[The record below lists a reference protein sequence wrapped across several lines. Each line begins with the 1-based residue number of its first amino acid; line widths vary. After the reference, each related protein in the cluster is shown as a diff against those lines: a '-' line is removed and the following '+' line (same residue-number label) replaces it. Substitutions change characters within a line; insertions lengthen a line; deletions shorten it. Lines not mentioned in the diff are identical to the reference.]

1 MKPLLEARQIR
12 KQFSG
17 VAVLKGIDFTLCAGQ
32 VHALMGGNGAGKSTL
47 MKIIAGVETPDSGEL
62 TIGDRAF
69 ARLSPALAHQ
79 LGIYLVPQEP
89 MLFPNL
95 SVRENILFRLPKRAD
110 TTARLQE
117 KLQQLNCQIN
127 LDASAS
133 TLEVADQ
140 QMVEIL
146 RGLMR
151 EARILILDE
160 PTASLT
166 PGETERLFSQIRA
179 LQALDVGIVFISH
192 KLPEIRQLASHI
204 SVMRDGAVVLSGETA
219 TYRDEQLIS
228 AMTPASRDHTLSD
241 TQKLWLALPG
251 NRRTQAQDFP
261 VLRVEDLTGEGF
273 IDLNLE
279 IRAGEIV
286 GLAGLVGSGRTEFAE
301 TLYGLRPPRAGRIWL
316 ENREIS
322 NDSTRARLASGLVYL
337 PEDRQV
343 SGLFLDAPV
352 RWNTVMFNQPSW
364 WQQGKREAAVVE
376 RYHRALGIKLADGD
390 QPVRTLSGGN
400 QQKVLL
406 ARCLE
411 ANPLLL
417 IVDEPTRGVDV
428 SARADIY
435 QLLKSVAAQ
444 NVAVLMIS
452 SDVDEF
458 IGLADRVLVMHQGR
472 YSGELAGAF
481 NGLLVV
487 GLRIPAIVATL
498 GTLGLYRGVM
508 LLWTGGKWI
517 EGLPDSL
524 KSLSEPAFIGVSPL
538 GWLVLALLLAGGW
551 LLSRTAFGRDF
562 YAVGDNLAAAR
573 QLGVAVNRTRMLA
586 FTLNGM
592 LAACAGIVFA
602 AQIGFVPNQTGSGL
616 EMKAIAACVLG
627 GISLLGGTGTL
638 LGAFLGAFFLTQIDT
653 VLVLF
658 RLPAWWNDFIAGLVL
673 LGVLVLDGRLR
684 QALARHQRA
693 LKYSRF
699 QPGNKGGK
707 QVARFPE
714 RKSKEVA

>member
-1 MKPLLEARQIR
+1 MKTLFKNRDLSAFFAIVALFAVLVALNPAYFSLQTLAMIFASSQILCLLALGATLVMLTRNIDV
-12 KQFSG
+12 SVGSTVGLSAIAVG
-17 VAVLKGIDFTLCAGQ
+17 VALN
-32 VHALMGGNGAGKSTL
+32 NGYGLATA
-47 MKIIAGVETPDSGEL
+47 I
-62 TIGDRAF
+62 AF
-69 ARLSPALAHQ
+69 ALA
-79 LGIYLVPQEP
+79 I
-89 MLFPNL
+89 
-95 SVRENILFRLPKRAD
+95 
-110 TTARLQE
+110 
-117 KLQQLNCQIN
+117 
-127 LDASAS
+127 
-133 TLEVADQ
+133 
-140 QMVEIL
+140 
-146 RGLMR
+146 
-151 EARILILDE
+151 
-160 PTASLT
+160 
-166 PGETERLFSQIRA
+166 
-179 LQALDVGIVFISH
+179 
-192 KLPEIRQLASHI
+192 
-204 SVMRDGAVVLSGETA
+204 GA
-219 TYRDEQLIS
+219 
-228 AMTPASRDHTLSD
+228 
-241 TQKLWLALPG
+241 
-251 NRRTQAQDFP
+251 
-261 VLRVEDLTGEGF
+261 
-273 IDLNLE
+273 
-279 IRAGEIV
+279 
-286 GLAGLVGSGRTEFAE
+286 
-301 TLYGLRPPRAGRIWL
+301 
-316 ENREIS
+316 
-322 NDSTRARLASGLVYL
+322 
-337 PEDRQV
+337 
-343 SGLFLDAPV
+343 
-352 RWNTVMFNQPSW
+352 
-364 WQQGKREAAVVE
+364 
-376 RYHRALGIKLADGD
+376 
-390 QPVRTLSGGN
+390 
-400 QQKVLL
+400 
-406 ARCLE
+406 
-411 ANPLLL
+411 
-417 IVDEPTRGVDV
+417 
-428 SARADIY
+428 
-435 QLLKSVAAQ
+435 
-444 NVAVLMIS
+444 
-452 SDVDEF
+452 
-458 IGLADRVLVMHQGR
+458 
-472 YSGELAGAF
+472 LAGAF

-693 LKYSRF
+693 LKYGRF

>member
-1 MKPLLEARQIR
+1 MKTLLKNRELSAFFAIVALFVVLVALNPAYFSLQTLAMIFASSQILCLLALGATLVMLTR
-12 KQFSG
+12 NIDVSVGSTVGLCAIAVG
-17 VAVLKGIDFTLCAGQ
+17 VALN
-32 VHALMGGNGAGKSTL
+32 NGYGLATA
-47 MKIIAGVETPDSGEL
+47 I
-62 TIGDRAF
+62 AF
-69 ARLSPALAHQ
+69 ALA
-79 LGIYLVPQEP
+79 I
-89 MLFPNL
+89 
-95 SVRENILFRLPKRAD
+95 
-110 TTARLQE
+110 
-117 KLQQLNCQIN
+117 
-127 LDASAS
+127 
-133 TLEVADQ
+133 
-140 QMVEIL
+140 
-146 RGLMR
+146 
-151 EARILILDE
+151 
-160 PTASLT
+160 
-166 PGETERLFSQIRA
+166 
-179 LQALDVGIVFISH
+179 
-192 KLPEIRQLASHI
+192 
-204 SVMRDGAVVLSGETA
+204 GA
-219 TYRDEQLIS
+219 
-228 AMTPASRDHTLSD
+228 
-241 TQKLWLALPG
+241 
-251 NRRTQAQDFP
+251 
-261 VLRVEDLTGEGF
+261 
-273 IDLNLE
+273 
-279 IRAGEIV
+279 
-286 GLAGLVGSGRTEFAE
+286 
-301 TLYGLRPPRAGRIWL
+301 
-316 ENREIS
+316 
-322 NDSTRARLASGLVYL
+322 
-337 PEDRQV
+337 
-343 SGLFLDAPV
+343 
-352 RWNTVMFNQPSW
+352 
-364 WQQGKREAAVVE
+364 
-376 RYHRALGIKLADGD
+376 
-390 QPVRTLSGGN
+390 
-400 QQKVLL
+400 
-406 ARCLE
+406 
-411 ANPLLL
+411 
-417 IVDEPTRGVDV
+417 
-428 SARADIY
+428 
-435 QLLKSVAAQ
+435 
-444 NVAVLMIS
+444 
-452 SDVDEF
+452 
-458 IGLADRVLVMHQGR
+458 
-472 YSGELAGAF
+472 LAGAF

-673 LGVLVLDGRLR
+673 LGVLVLDGRLH

>member
-1 MKPLLEARQIR
+1 MKTLFKNRELSAFFAIVALFAVLVALNPAYFSLQTLAMIFASSQILCLLALGATLVMLTRNIDV
-12 KQFSG
+12 SVGSTVGLSAIAVG
-17 VAVLKGIDFTLCAGQ
+17 VALN
-32 VHALMGGNGAGKSTL
+32 NGYGLATA
-47 MKIIAGVETPDSGEL
+47 I
-62 TIGDRAF
+62 AF
-69 ARLSPALAHQ
+69 ALA
-79 LGIYLVPQEP
+79 I
-89 MLFPNL
+89 
-95 SVRENILFRLPKRAD
+95 
-110 TTARLQE
+110 
-117 KLQQLNCQIN
+117 
-127 LDASAS
+127 
-133 TLEVADQ
+133 
-140 QMVEIL
+140 
-146 RGLMR
+146 
-151 EARILILDE
+151 
-160 PTASLT
+160 
-166 PGETERLFSQIRA
+166 
-179 LQALDVGIVFISH
+179 
-192 KLPEIRQLASHI
+192 
-204 SVMRDGAVVLSGETA
+204 GA
-219 TYRDEQLIS
+219 
-228 AMTPASRDHTLSD
+228 
-241 TQKLWLALPG
+241 
-251 NRRTQAQDFP
+251 
-261 VLRVEDLTGEGF
+261 
-273 IDLNLE
+273 
-279 IRAGEIV
+279 
-286 GLAGLVGSGRTEFAE
+286 
-301 TLYGLRPPRAGRIWL
+301 
-316 ENREIS
+316 
-322 NDSTRARLASGLVYL
+322 
-337 PEDRQV
+337 
-343 SGLFLDAPV
+343 
-352 RWNTVMFNQPSW
+352 
-364 WQQGKREAAVVE
+364 
-376 RYHRALGIKLADGD
+376 
-390 QPVRTLSGGN
+390 
-400 QQKVLL
+400 
-406 ARCLE
+406 
-411 ANPLLL
+411 
-417 IVDEPTRGVDV
+417 
-428 SARADIY
+428 
-435 QLLKSVAAQ
+435 
-444 NVAVLMIS
+444 
-452 SDVDEF
+452 
-458 IGLADRVLVMHQGR
+458 
-472 YSGELAGAF
+472 LAGAF

-498 GTLGLYRGVM
+498 GTQGLYRGVM

-551 LLSRTAFGRDF
+551 LLSRTASGRDF

>member
-1 MKPLLEARQIR
+1 MKTLLKNRELSAFFAIVALFVVLVALNPAYFSLQTLAMIFSSSQILCLLALGATLVMLTR
-12 KQFSG
+12 NIDVSVGSTVGLCAIAVG
-17 VAVLKGIDFTLCAGQ
+17 VALN
-32 VHALMGGNGAGKSTL
+32 NGYGLATA
-47 MKIIAGVETPDSGEL
+47 I
-62 TIGDRAF
+62 AF
-69 ARLSPALAHQ
+69 ALA
-79 LGIYLVPQEP
+79 I
-89 MLFPNL
+89 
-95 SVRENILFRLPKRAD
+95 
-110 TTARLQE
+110 
-117 KLQQLNCQIN
+117 
-127 LDASAS
+127 
-133 TLEVADQ
+133 
-140 QMVEIL
+140 
-146 RGLMR
+146 
-151 EARILILDE
+151 
-160 PTASLT
+160 
-166 PGETERLFSQIRA
+166 
-179 LQALDVGIVFISH
+179 
-192 KLPEIRQLASHI
+192 
-204 SVMRDGAVVLSGETA
+204 GA
-219 TYRDEQLIS
+219 
-228 AMTPASRDHTLSD
+228 
-241 TQKLWLALPG
+241 
-251 NRRTQAQDFP
+251 
-261 VLRVEDLTGEGF
+261 
-273 IDLNLE
+273 
-279 IRAGEIV
+279 
-286 GLAGLVGSGRTEFAE
+286 
-301 TLYGLRPPRAGRIWL
+301 
-316 ENREIS
+316 
-322 NDSTRARLASGLVYL
+322 
-337 PEDRQV
+337 
-343 SGLFLDAPV
+343 
-352 RWNTVMFNQPSW
+352 
-364 WQQGKREAAVVE
+364 
-376 RYHRALGIKLADGD
+376 
-390 QPVRTLSGGN
+390 
-400 QQKVLL
+400 
-406 ARCLE
+406 
-411 ANPLLL
+411 
-417 IVDEPTRGVDV
+417 
-428 SARADIY
+428 
-435 QLLKSVAAQ
+435 
-444 NVAVLMIS
+444 
-452 SDVDEF
+452 
-458 IGLADRVLVMHQGR
+458 
-472 YSGELAGAF
+472 LAGAF

-508 LLWTGGKWI
+508 LLWTGGKWS

-562 YAVGDNLAAAR
+562 YAAGDNLAAAR

>member
-1 MKPLLEARQIR
+1 VALFAVLVALNPAYFSLQTLAMIFASSQILCLLALGATLVMLTRNIDV
-12 KQFSG
+12 SVGSTVGLCAIAVG
-17 VAVLKGIDFTLCAGQ
+17 VAL
-32 VHALMGGNGAGKSTL
+32 N
-47 MKIIAGVETPDSGEL
+47 SGYGL
-62 TIGDRAF
+62 ATAIAF
-69 ARLSPALAHQ
+69 ALA
-79 LGIYLVPQEP
+79 I
-89 MLFPNL
+89 
-95 SVRENILFRLPKRAD
+95 
-110 TTARLQE
+110 
-117 KLQQLNCQIN
+117 
-127 LDASAS
+127 
-133 TLEVADQ
+133 
-140 QMVEIL
+140 
-146 RGLMR
+146 
-151 EARILILDE
+151 
-160 PTASLT
+160 
-166 PGETERLFSQIRA
+166 
-179 LQALDVGIVFISH
+179 
-192 KLPEIRQLASHI
+192 
-204 SVMRDGAVVLSGETA
+204 GA
-219 TYRDEQLIS
+219 
-228 AMTPASRDHTLSD
+228 
-241 TQKLWLALPG
+241 
-251 NRRTQAQDFP
+251 
-261 VLRVEDLTGEGF
+261 
-273 IDLNLE
+273 
-279 IRAGEIV
+279 
-286 GLAGLVGSGRTEFAE
+286 
-301 TLYGLRPPRAGRIWL
+301 
-316 ENREIS
+316 
-322 NDSTRARLASGLVYL
+322 
-337 PEDRQV
+337 
-343 SGLFLDAPV
+343 
-352 RWNTVMFNQPSW
+352 
-364 WQQGKREAAVVE
+364 
-376 RYHRALGIKLADGD
+376 
-390 QPVRTLSGGN
+390 
-400 QQKVLL
+400 
-406 ARCLE
+406 
-411 ANPLLL
+411 
-417 IVDEPTRGVDV
+417 
-428 SARADIY
+428 
-435 QLLKSVAAQ
+435 
-444 NVAVLMIS
+444 
-452 SDVDEF
+452 
-458 IGLADRVLVMHQGR
+458 
-472 YSGELAGAF
+472 LAGAF

-699 QPGNKGGK
+699 SPVTKGET
-707 QVARFPE
+707 RHPFPE

>member
-1 MKPLLEARQIR
+1 MKTLLKNRELSAFFAIVALFVVLVALNPAYFSLQTLAMIFASSQILCLLALGATLVMLTR
-12 KQFSG
+12 NIDVSVGSTVGLCAIAVG
-17 VAVLKGIDFTLCAGQ
+17 VALN
-32 VHALMGGNGAGKSTL
+32 NGYGLAT
-47 MKIIAGVETPDSGEL
+47 AN
-62 TIGDRAF
+62 AF
-69 ARLSPALAHQ
+69 ALA
-79 LGIYLVPQEP
+79 I
-89 MLFPNL
+89 
-95 SVRENILFRLPKRAD
+95 
-110 TTARLQE
+110 
-117 KLQQLNCQIN
+117 
-127 LDASAS
+127 
-133 TLEVADQ
+133 
-140 QMVEIL
+140 
-146 RGLMR
+146 
-151 EARILILDE
+151 
-160 PTASLT
+160 
-166 PGETERLFSQIRA
+166 
-179 LQALDVGIVFISH
+179 
-192 KLPEIRQLASHI
+192 
-204 SVMRDGAVVLSGETA
+204 GA
-219 TYRDEQLIS
+219 
-228 AMTPASRDHTLSD
+228 
-241 TQKLWLALPG
+241 
-251 NRRTQAQDFP
+251 
-261 VLRVEDLTGEGF
+261 
-273 IDLNLE
+273 
-279 IRAGEIV
+279 
-286 GLAGLVGSGRTEFAE
+286 
-301 TLYGLRPPRAGRIWL
+301 
-316 ENREIS
+316 
-322 NDSTRARLASGLVYL
+322 
-337 PEDRQV
+337 
-343 SGLFLDAPV
+343 
-352 RWNTVMFNQPSW
+352 
-364 WQQGKREAAVVE
+364 
-376 RYHRALGIKLADGD
+376 
-390 QPVRTLSGGN
+390 
-400 QQKVLL
+400 
-406 ARCLE
+406 
-411 ANPLLL
+411 
-417 IVDEPTRGVDV
+417 
-428 SARADIY
+428 
-435 QLLKSVAAQ
+435 
-444 NVAVLMIS
+444 
-452 SDVDEF
+452 
-458 IGLADRVLVMHQGR
+458 
-472 YSGELAGAF
+472 LAGAF

-538 GWLVLALLLAGGW
+538 GWLVLVLLLAGGW

>member
-1 MKPLLEARQIR
+1 MKTLLKNRELSAFFAIVALFVVLVALNPAYFSLQTLAMIFASSQILCLLALGATLVMLTR
-12 KQFSG
+12 NIDVSVGSTVGLCAIAVG
-17 VAVLKGIDFTLCAGQ
+17 VALN
-32 VHALMGGNGAGKSTL
+32 NGYGLATA
-47 MKIIAGVETPDSGEL
+47 IAFAL
-62 TIGDRAF
+62 TIGA
-69 ARLSPALAHQ
+69 
-79 LGIYLVPQEP
+79 
-89 MLFPNL
+89 
-95 SVRENILFRLPKRAD
+95 
-110 TTARLQE
+110 
-117 KLQQLNCQIN
+117 
-127 LDASAS
+127 
-133 TLEVADQ
+133 
-140 QMVEIL
+140 
-146 RGLMR
+146 
-151 EARILILDE
+151 
-160 PTASLT
+160 
-166 PGETERLFSQIRA
+166 
-179 LQALDVGIVFISH
+179 
-192 KLPEIRQLASHI
+192 
-204 SVMRDGAVVLSGETA
+204 
-219 TYRDEQLIS
+219 
-228 AMTPASRDHTLSD
+228 
-241 TQKLWLALPG
+241 
-251 NRRTQAQDFP
+251 
-261 VLRVEDLTGEGF
+261 
-273 IDLNLE
+273 
-279 IRAGEIV
+279 
-286 GLAGLVGSGRTEFAE
+286 
-301 TLYGLRPPRAGRIWL
+301 
-316 ENREIS
+316 
-322 NDSTRARLASGLVYL
+322 
-337 PEDRQV
+337 
-343 SGLFLDAPV
+343 
-352 RWNTVMFNQPSW
+352 
-364 WQQGKREAAVVE
+364 
-376 RYHRALGIKLADGD
+376 
-390 QPVRTLSGGN
+390 
-400 QQKVLL
+400 
-406 ARCLE
+406 
-411 ANPLLL
+411 
-417 IVDEPTRGVDV
+417 
-428 SARADIY
+428 
-435 QLLKSVAAQ
+435 
-444 NVAVLMIS
+444 
-452 SDVDEF
+452 
-458 IGLADRVLVMHQGR
+458 
-472 YSGELAGAF
+472 LAGAF

-714 RKSKEVA
+714 RKNKEVA

>member
-1 MKPLLEARQIR
+1 MKTLLKNRELSAFFAIVALFVVLVALNPAYFSLQTLAMIFASSQILCLLALGATLVMLTR
-12 KQFSG
+12 NIDVSVGSTVGLCAIAVG
-17 VAVLKGIDFTLCAGQ
+17 VALN
-32 VHALMGGNGAGKSTL
+32 NGYGLATA
-47 MKIIAGVETPDSGEL
+47 I
-62 TIGDRAF
+62 AF
-69 ARLSPALAHQ
+69 ALA
-79 LGIYLVPQEP
+79 I
-89 MLFPNL
+89 
-95 SVRENILFRLPKRAD
+95 
-110 TTARLQE
+110 
-117 KLQQLNCQIN
+117 
-127 LDASAS
+127 
-133 TLEVADQ
+133 
-140 QMVEIL
+140 
-146 RGLMR
+146 
-151 EARILILDE
+151 
-160 PTASLT
+160 
-166 PGETERLFSQIRA
+166 
-179 LQALDVGIVFISH
+179 
-192 KLPEIRQLASHI
+192 
-204 SVMRDGAVVLSGETA
+204 GA
-219 TYRDEQLIS
+219 
-228 AMTPASRDHTLSD
+228 
-241 TQKLWLALPG
+241 
-251 NRRTQAQDFP
+251 
-261 VLRVEDLTGEGF
+261 
-273 IDLNLE
+273 
-279 IRAGEIV
+279 
-286 GLAGLVGSGRTEFAE
+286 
-301 TLYGLRPPRAGRIWL
+301 
-316 ENREIS
+316 
-322 NDSTRARLASGLVYL
+322 
-337 PEDRQV
+337 
-343 SGLFLDAPV
+343 
-352 RWNTVMFNQPSW
+352 
-364 WQQGKREAAVVE
+364 
-376 RYHRALGIKLADGD
+376 
-390 QPVRTLSGGN
+390 
-400 QQKVLL
+400 
-406 ARCLE
+406 
-411 ANPLLL
+411 
-417 IVDEPTRGVDV
+417 
-428 SARADIY
+428 
-435 QLLKSVAAQ
+435 
-444 NVAVLMIS
+444 
-452 SDVDEF
+452 
-458 IGLADRVLVMHQGR
+458 
-472 YSGELAGAF
+472 LAGAF

-487 GLRIPAIVATL
+487 GLRIPATVATL

>member
-1 MKPLLEARQIR
+1 MKTLLKNRELSAFFAIVALFVVLVALNPAY
-12 KQFSG
+12 FSLQTLAMIFSSSLILCLLALGATLVMLTRNIDVSVGSTVGLCAIAVG
-17 VAVLKGIDFTLCAGQ
+17 VALN
-32 VHALMGGNGAGKSTL
+32 NGYGLATA
-47 MKIIAGVETPDSGEL
+47 I
-62 TIGDRAF
+62 AF
-69 ARLSPALAHQ
+69 ALA
-79 LGIYLVPQEP
+79 I
-89 MLFPNL
+89 
-95 SVRENILFRLPKRAD
+95 
-110 TTARLQE
+110 
-117 KLQQLNCQIN
+117 
-127 LDASAS
+127 
-133 TLEVADQ
+133 
-140 QMVEIL
+140 
-146 RGLMR
+146 
-151 EARILILDE
+151 
-160 PTASLT
+160 
-166 PGETERLFSQIRA
+166 
-179 LQALDVGIVFISH
+179 
-192 KLPEIRQLASHI
+192 
-204 SVMRDGAVVLSGETA
+204 GA
-219 TYRDEQLIS
+219 
-228 AMTPASRDHTLSD
+228 
-241 TQKLWLALPG
+241 
-251 NRRTQAQDFP
+251 
-261 VLRVEDLTGEGF
+261 
-273 IDLNLE
+273 
-279 IRAGEIV
+279 
-286 GLAGLVGSGRTEFAE
+286 
-301 TLYGLRPPRAGRIWL
+301 
-316 ENREIS
+316 
-322 NDSTRARLASGLVYL
+322 
-337 PEDRQV
+337 
-343 SGLFLDAPV
+343 
-352 RWNTVMFNQPSW
+352 
-364 WQQGKREAAVVE
+364 
-376 RYHRALGIKLADGD
+376 
-390 QPVRTLSGGN
+390 
-400 QQKVLL
+400 
-406 ARCLE
+406 
-411 ANPLLL
+411 
-417 IVDEPTRGVDV
+417 
-428 SARADIY
+428 
-435 QLLKSVAAQ
+435 
-444 NVAVLMIS
+444 
-452 SDVDEF
+452 
-458 IGLADRVLVMHQGR
+458 
-472 YSGELAGAF
+472 LAGAF

>member
-1 MKPLLEARQIR
+1 MKTLLKNRELSAFFAIVALFVVLVALNPAYFSLQTLAMIFASSQILCLLALGATLVMLTR
-12 KQFSG
+12 NIDVSVGSTVGLCAIAVG
-17 VAVLKGIDFTLCAGQ
+17 VALN
-32 VHALMGGNGAGKSTL
+32 NGYGLATA
-47 MKIIAGVETPDSGEL
+47 I
-62 TIGDRAF
+62 AF
-69 ARLSPALAHQ
+69 ALA
-79 LGIYLVPQEP
+79 I
-89 MLFPNL
+89 
-95 SVRENILFRLPKRAD
+95 
-110 TTARLQE
+110 
-117 KLQQLNCQIN
+117 
-127 LDASAS
+127 
-133 TLEVADQ
+133 
-140 QMVEIL
+140 
-146 RGLMR
+146 
-151 EARILILDE
+151 
-160 PTASLT
+160 
-166 PGETERLFSQIRA
+166 
-179 LQALDVGIVFISH
+179 
-192 KLPEIRQLASHI
+192 
-204 SVMRDGAVVLSGETA
+204 GA
-219 TYRDEQLIS
+219 
-228 AMTPASRDHTLSD
+228 
-241 TQKLWLALPG
+241 
-251 NRRTQAQDFP
+251 
-261 VLRVEDLTGEGF
+261 
-273 IDLNLE
+273 
-279 IRAGEIV
+279 
-286 GLAGLVGSGRTEFAE
+286 
-301 TLYGLRPPRAGRIWL
+301 
-316 ENREIS
+316 
-322 NDSTRARLASGLVYL
+322 
-337 PEDRQV
+337 
-343 SGLFLDAPV
+343 
-352 RWNTVMFNQPSW
+352 
-364 WQQGKREAAVVE
+364 
-376 RYHRALGIKLADGD
+376 
-390 QPVRTLSGGN
+390 
-400 QQKVLL
+400 
-406 ARCLE
+406 
-411 ANPLLL
+411 
-417 IVDEPTRGVDV
+417 
-428 SARADIY
+428 
-435 QLLKSVAAQ
+435 
-444 NVAVLMIS
+444 
-452 SDVDEF
+452 
-458 IGLADRVLVMHQGR
+458 
-472 YSGELAGAF
+472 LAGAF

-487 GLRIPAIVATL
+487 GLRIPAIVATF

>member
-1 MKPLLEARQIR
+1 MKTLLKNRELSAFFAIVALFVVLVALNPAYFSLQTLAMIFASSQILCLLALGATLVMLTR
-12 KQFSG
+12 NIDVSVGSTVGLCAIAVG
-17 VAVLKGIDFTLCAGQ
+17 VALN
-32 VHALMGGNGAGKSTL
+32 NGYGLATA
-47 MKIIAGVETPDSGEL
+47 I
-62 TIGDRAF
+62 AF
-69 ARLSPALAHQ
+69 ALA
-79 LGIYLVPQEP
+79 I
-89 MLFPNL
+89 
-95 SVRENILFRLPKRAD
+95 
-110 TTARLQE
+110 
-117 KLQQLNCQIN
+117 
-127 LDASAS
+127 
-133 TLEVADQ
+133 
-140 QMVEIL
+140 
-146 RGLMR
+146 
-151 EARILILDE
+151 
-160 PTASLT
+160 
-166 PGETERLFSQIRA
+166 
-179 LQALDVGIVFISH
+179 
-192 KLPEIRQLASHI
+192 
-204 SVMRDGAVVLSGETA
+204 GA
-219 TYRDEQLIS
+219 
-228 AMTPASRDHTLSD
+228 
-241 TQKLWLALPG
+241 
-251 NRRTQAQDFP
+251 
-261 VLRVEDLTGEGF
+261 
-273 IDLNLE
+273 
-279 IRAGEIV
+279 
-286 GLAGLVGSGRTEFAE
+286 
-301 TLYGLRPPRAGRIWL
+301 
-316 ENREIS
+316 
-322 NDSTRARLASGLVYL
+322 
-337 PEDRQV
+337 
-343 SGLFLDAPV
+343 
-352 RWNTVMFNQPSW
+352 
-364 WQQGKREAAVVE
+364 
-376 RYHRALGIKLADGD
+376 
-390 QPVRTLSGGN
+390 
-400 QQKVLL
+400 
-406 ARCLE
+406 
-411 ANPLLL
+411 
-417 IVDEPTRGVDV
+417 
-428 SARADIY
+428 
-435 QLLKSVAAQ
+435 
-444 NVAVLMIS
+444 
-452 SDVDEF
+452 
-458 IGLADRVLVMHQGR
+458 
-472 YSGELAGAF
+472 LAGAF

-699 QPGNKGGK
+699 QPGNKGK

>member
-1 MKPLLEARQIR
+1 MKTLLKNRELSAFFAIVALFAVLVALNPAYFSLQTLAMIFASSQILCLLALGATLVMLTR
-12 KQFSG
+12 NIDVSVGSTVGLCAIAVG
-17 VAVLKGIDFTLCAGQ
+17 VALNYGYGLATAI
-32 VHALMGGNGAGKSTL
+32 
-47 MKIIAGVETPDSGEL
+47 
-62 TIGDRAF
+62 AF
-69 ARLSPALAHQ
+69 ALA
-79 LGIYLVPQEP
+79 I
-89 MLFPNL
+89 
-95 SVRENILFRLPKRAD
+95 
-110 TTARLQE
+110 
-117 KLQQLNCQIN
+117 
-127 LDASAS
+127 
-133 TLEVADQ
+133 
-140 QMVEIL
+140 
-146 RGLMR
+146 
-151 EARILILDE
+151 
-160 PTASLT
+160 
-166 PGETERLFSQIRA
+166 
-179 LQALDVGIVFISH
+179 
-192 KLPEIRQLASHI
+192 
-204 SVMRDGAVVLSGETA
+204 GA
-219 TYRDEQLIS
+219 
-228 AMTPASRDHTLSD
+228 
-241 TQKLWLALPG
+241 
-251 NRRTQAQDFP
+251 
-261 VLRVEDLTGEGF
+261 
-273 IDLNLE
+273 
-279 IRAGEIV
+279 
-286 GLAGLVGSGRTEFAE
+286 
-301 TLYGLRPPRAGRIWL
+301 
-316 ENREIS
+316 
-322 NDSTRARLASGLVYL
+322 
-337 PEDRQV
+337 
-343 SGLFLDAPV
+343 
-352 RWNTVMFNQPSW
+352 
-364 WQQGKREAAVVE
+364 
-376 RYHRALGIKLADGD
+376 
-390 QPVRTLSGGN
+390 
-400 QQKVLL
+400 
-406 ARCLE
+406 
-411 ANPLLL
+411 
-417 IVDEPTRGVDV
+417 
-428 SARADIY
+428 
-435 QLLKSVAAQ
+435 
-444 NVAVLMIS
+444 
-452 SDVDEF
+452 
-458 IGLADRVLVMHQGR
+458 
-472 YSGELAGAF
+472 LAGAF

-707 QVARFPE
+707 QIARFPE

>member
-1 MKPLLEARQIR
+1 MKTLLKNRELSAFFAIVALFVVLVALNPAYFSLQTLAMIFSSSQILCLLALGATLVMLTR
-12 KQFSG
+12 NIDVSVGSTVGLCAIAVG
-17 VAVLKGIDFTLCAGQ
+17 VALN
-32 VHALMGGNGAGKSTL
+32 NGYGLATA
-47 MKIIAGVETPDSGEL
+47 I
-62 TIGDRAF
+62 AF
-69 ARLSPALAHQ
+69 ALA
-79 LGIYLVPQEP
+79 I
-89 MLFPNL
+89 
-95 SVRENILFRLPKRAD
+95 
-110 TTARLQE
+110 
-117 KLQQLNCQIN
+117 
-127 LDASAS
+127 
-133 TLEVADQ
+133 
-140 QMVEIL
+140 
-146 RGLMR
+146 
-151 EARILILDE
+151 
-160 PTASLT
+160 
-166 PGETERLFSQIRA
+166 
-179 LQALDVGIVFISH
+179 
-192 KLPEIRQLASHI
+192 
-204 SVMRDGAVVLSGETA
+204 GA
-219 TYRDEQLIS
+219 
-228 AMTPASRDHTLSD
+228 
-241 TQKLWLALPG
+241 
-251 NRRTQAQDFP
+251 
-261 VLRVEDLTGEGF
+261 
-273 IDLNLE
+273 
-279 IRAGEIV
+279 
-286 GLAGLVGSGRTEFAE
+286 
-301 TLYGLRPPRAGRIWL
+301 
-316 ENREIS
+316 
-322 NDSTRARLASGLVYL
+322 
-337 PEDRQV
+337 
-343 SGLFLDAPV
+343 
-352 RWNTVMFNQPSW
+352 
-364 WQQGKREAAVVE
+364 
-376 RYHRALGIKLADGD
+376 
-390 QPVRTLSGGN
+390 
-400 QQKVLL
+400 
-406 ARCLE
+406 
-411 ANPLLL
+411 
-417 IVDEPTRGVDV
+417 
-428 SARADIY
+428 
-435 QLLKSVAAQ
+435 
-444 NVAVLMIS
+444 
-452 SDVDEF
+452 
-458 IGLADRVLVMHQGR
+458 
-472 YSGELAGAF
+472 LAGAF

-498 GTLGLYRGVM
+498 GTLGVYRGVM

>member
-1 MKPLLEARQIR
+1 MKTLLKNRELSAFFAIVALFVVLVALNPAYFSLQTLAMIFASSQILCLLALGATLVMLTR
-12 KQFSG
+12 NIDVSVGSTVGLCAIAVG
-17 VAVLKGIDFTLCAGQ
+17 VALN
-32 VHALMGGNGAGKSTL
+32 NGYGLATA
-47 MKIIAGVETPDSGEL
+47 I
-62 TIGDRAF
+62 AF
-69 ARLSPALAHQ
+69 ALA
-79 LGIYLVPQEP
+79 I
-89 MLFPNL
+89 
-95 SVRENILFRLPKRAD
+95 
-110 TTARLQE
+110 
-117 KLQQLNCQIN
+117 
-127 LDASAS
+127 
-133 TLEVADQ
+133 
-140 QMVEIL
+140 
-146 RGLMR
+146 
-151 EARILILDE
+151 
-160 PTASLT
+160 
-166 PGETERLFSQIRA
+166 
-179 LQALDVGIVFISH
+179 
-192 KLPEIRQLASHI
+192 
-204 SVMRDGAVVLSGETA
+204 GA
-219 TYRDEQLIS
+219 
-228 AMTPASRDHTLSD
+228 
-241 TQKLWLALPG
+241 
-251 NRRTQAQDFP
+251 
-261 VLRVEDLTGEGF
+261 
-273 IDLNLE
+273 
-279 IRAGEIV
+279 
-286 GLAGLVGSGRTEFAE
+286 
-301 TLYGLRPPRAGRIWL
+301 
-316 ENREIS
+316 
-322 NDSTRARLASGLVYL
+322 
-337 PEDRQV
+337 
-343 SGLFLDAPV
+343 
-352 RWNTVMFNQPSW
+352 
-364 WQQGKREAAVVE
+364 
-376 RYHRALGIKLADGD
+376 
-390 QPVRTLSGGN
+390 
-400 QQKVLL
+400 
-406 ARCLE
+406 
-411 ANPLLL
+411 
-417 IVDEPTRGVDV
+417 
-428 SARADIY
+428 
-435 QLLKSVAAQ
+435 
-444 NVAVLMIS
+444 
-452 SDVDEF
+452 
-458 IGLADRVLVMHQGR
+458 
-472 YSGELAGAF
+472 LAGAF

-524 KSLSEPAFIGVSPL
+524 KSLAEPAFIGVSPL

>member
-1 MKPLLEARQIR
+1 MKTLLKNRELSAFFAIVALFVVLVALNPAYFSLQTLAMIFASSQILCLLALGATLVMLTR
-12 KQFSG
+12 NIDVSVGSTVGLCAIAVG
-17 VAVLKGIDFTLCAGQ
+17 VALN
-32 VHALMGGNGAGKSTL
+32 NGYG
-47 MKIIAGVETPDSGEL
+47 
-62 TIGDRAF
+62 
-69 ARLSPALAHQ
+69 LA
-79 LGIYLVPQEP
+79 
-89 MLFPNL
+89 
-95 SVRENILFRLPKRAD
+95 
-110 TTARLQE
+110 TA
-117 KLQQLNCQIN
+117 
-127 LDASAS
+127 
-133 TLEVADQ
+133 
-140 QMVEIL
+140 
-146 RGLMR
+146 
-151 EARILILDE
+151 
-160 PTASLT
+160 
-166 PGETERLFSQIRA
+166 
-179 LQALDVGIVFISH
+179 IVFALVI
-192 KLPEIRQLASHI
+192 
-204 SVMRDGAVVLSGETA
+204 GA
-219 TYRDEQLIS
+219 
-228 AMTPASRDHTLSD
+228 
-241 TQKLWLALPG
+241 
-251 NRRTQAQDFP
+251 
-261 VLRVEDLTGEGF
+261 
-273 IDLNLE
+273 
-279 IRAGEIV
+279 
-286 GLAGLVGSGRTEFAE
+286 
-301 TLYGLRPPRAGRIWL
+301 
-316 ENREIS
+316 
-322 NDSTRARLASGLVYL
+322 
-337 PEDRQV
+337 
-343 SGLFLDAPV
+343 
-352 RWNTVMFNQPSW
+352 
-364 WQQGKREAAVVE
+364 
-376 RYHRALGIKLADGD
+376 
-390 QPVRTLSGGN
+390 
-400 QQKVLL
+400 
-406 ARCLE
+406 
-411 ANPLLL
+411 
-417 IVDEPTRGVDV
+417 
-428 SARADIY
+428 
-435 QLLKSVAAQ
+435 
-444 NVAVLMIS
+444 
-452 SDVDEF
+452 
-458 IGLADRVLVMHQGR
+458 
-472 YSGELAGAF
+472 LAGAF

-524 KSLSEPAFIGVSPL
+524 KSLSEPAFIGGSPL

>member
-1 MKPLLEARQIR
+1 MKTLLKNRELSAFFAIVALFAVLVALNPAYFSLQTLAMIFASSQILCLLALGATLVMLTR
-12 KQFSG
+12 NIDVSVGSTVGLCAIAVG
-17 VAVLKGIDFTLCAGQ
+17 VALN
-32 VHALMGGNGAGKSTL
+32 NGYGLATA
-47 MKIIAGVETPDSGEL
+47 I
-62 TIGDRAF
+62 AF
-69 ARLSPALAHQ
+69 ALA
-79 LGIYLVPQEP
+79 I
-89 MLFPNL
+89 
-95 SVRENILFRLPKRAD
+95 
-110 TTARLQE
+110 
-117 KLQQLNCQIN
+117 
-127 LDASAS
+127 
-133 TLEVADQ
+133 
-140 QMVEIL
+140 
-146 RGLMR
+146 
-151 EARILILDE
+151 
-160 PTASLT
+160 
-166 PGETERLFSQIRA
+166 
-179 LQALDVGIVFISH
+179 
-192 KLPEIRQLASHI
+192 
-204 SVMRDGAVVLSGETA
+204 GA
-219 TYRDEQLIS
+219 
-228 AMTPASRDHTLSD
+228 
-241 TQKLWLALPG
+241 
-251 NRRTQAQDFP
+251 
-261 VLRVEDLTGEGF
+261 
-273 IDLNLE
+273 
-279 IRAGEIV
+279 
-286 GLAGLVGSGRTEFAE
+286 
-301 TLYGLRPPRAGRIWL
+301 
-316 ENREIS
+316 
-322 NDSTRARLASGLVYL
+322 
-337 PEDRQV
+337 
-343 SGLFLDAPV
+343 
-352 RWNTVMFNQPSW
+352 
-364 WQQGKREAAVVE
+364 
-376 RYHRALGIKLADGD
+376 
-390 QPVRTLSGGN
+390 
-400 QQKVLL
+400 
-406 ARCLE
+406 
-411 ANPLLL
+411 
-417 IVDEPTRGVDV
+417 
-428 SARADIY
+428 
-435 QLLKSVAAQ
+435 
-444 NVAVLMIS
+444 
-452 SDVDEF
+452 
-458 IGLADRVLVMHQGR
+458 
-472 YSGELAGAF
+472 LAGAF

-538 GWLVLALLLAGGW
+538 GWLVLALLLAGAW

-616 EMKAIAACVLG
+616 EIKAIAACVLG

>member
-1 MKPLLEARQIR
+1 MKTLFKNRELSAFFAIVALFAVLVALNPAYFSLQTLAMIFASSQILCLLALGATLVMLTRNIDV
-12 KQFSG
+12 SVGSTVGLSAIAVG
-17 VAVLKGIDFTLCAGQ
+17 VALN
-32 VHALMGGNGAGKSTL
+32 NGYGLATA
-47 MKIIAGVETPDSGEL
+47 I
-62 TIGDRAF
+62 AF
-69 ARLSPALAHQ
+69 ALA
-79 LGIYLVPQEP
+79 I
-89 MLFPNL
+89 
-95 SVRENILFRLPKRAD
+95 
-110 TTARLQE
+110 
-117 KLQQLNCQIN
+117 
-127 LDASAS
+127 
-133 TLEVADQ
+133 
-140 QMVEIL
+140 
-146 RGLMR
+146 
-151 EARILILDE
+151 
-160 PTASLT
+160 
-166 PGETERLFSQIRA
+166 
-179 LQALDVGIVFISH
+179 
-192 KLPEIRQLASHI
+192 
-204 SVMRDGAVVLSGETA
+204 GA
-219 TYRDEQLIS
+219 
-228 AMTPASRDHTLSD
+228 
-241 TQKLWLALPG
+241 
-251 NRRTQAQDFP
+251 
-261 VLRVEDLTGEGF
+261 
-273 IDLNLE
+273 
-279 IRAGEIV
+279 
-286 GLAGLVGSGRTEFAE
+286 
-301 TLYGLRPPRAGRIWL
+301 
-316 ENREIS
+316 
-322 NDSTRARLASGLVYL
+322 
-337 PEDRQV
+337 
-343 SGLFLDAPV
+343 
-352 RWNTVMFNQPSW
+352 
-364 WQQGKREAAVVE
+364 
-376 RYHRALGIKLADGD
+376 
-390 QPVRTLSGGN
+390 
-400 QQKVLL
+400 
-406 ARCLE
+406 
-411 ANPLLL
+411 
-417 IVDEPTRGVDV
+417 
-428 SARADIY
+428 
-435 QLLKSVAAQ
+435 
-444 NVAVLMIS
+444 
-452 SDVDEF
+452 
-458 IGLADRVLVMHQGR
+458 
-472 YSGELAGAF
+472 LAGAF

-551 LLSRTAFGRDF
+551 LLSRTASGRDF

-673 LGVLVLDGRLR
+673 LGVLMLDGRLR

>member
-1 MKPLLEARQIR
+1 MKTLLKNRELSAFFAIVALFVVLVALNPAYFSLQTLAMIFASSQILCLLALGATLVMLTR
-12 KQFSG
+12 NIDVSVGSTVGLCAISVG
-17 VAVLKGIDFTLCAGQ
+17 VALN
-32 VHALMGGNGAGKSTL
+32 NGYGLATA
-47 MKIIAGVETPDSGEL
+47 I
-62 TIGDRAF
+62 AF
-69 ARLSPALAHQ
+69 ALA
-79 LGIYLVPQEP
+79 I
-89 MLFPNL
+89 
-95 SVRENILFRLPKRAD
+95 
-110 TTARLQE
+110 
-117 KLQQLNCQIN
+117 
-127 LDASAS
+127 
-133 TLEVADQ
+133 
-140 QMVEIL
+140 
-146 RGLMR
+146 
-151 EARILILDE
+151 
-160 PTASLT
+160 
-166 PGETERLFSQIRA
+166 
-179 LQALDVGIVFISH
+179 
-192 KLPEIRQLASHI
+192 
-204 SVMRDGAVVLSGETA
+204 GA
-219 TYRDEQLIS
+219 
-228 AMTPASRDHTLSD
+228 
-241 TQKLWLALPG
+241 
-251 NRRTQAQDFP
+251 
-261 VLRVEDLTGEGF
+261 
-273 IDLNLE
+273 
-279 IRAGEIV
+279 
-286 GLAGLVGSGRTEFAE
+286 
-301 TLYGLRPPRAGRIWL
+301 
-316 ENREIS
+316 
-322 NDSTRARLASGLVYL
+322 
-337 PEDRQV
+337 
-343 SGLFLDAPV
+343 
-352 RWNTVMFNQPSW
+352 
-364 WQQGKREAAVVE
+364 
-376 RYHRALGIKLADGD
+376 
-390 QPVRTLSGGN
+390 
-400 QQKVLL
+400 
-406 ARCLE
+406 
-411 ANPLLL
+411 
-417 IVDEPTRGVDV
+417 
-428 SARADIY
+428 
-435 QLLKSVAAQ
+435 
-444 NVAVLMIS
+444 
-452 SDVDEF
+452 
-458 IGLADRVLVMHQGR
+458 
-472 YSGELAGAF
+472 LAGAF

-508 LLWTGGKWI
+508 LLSTGGKWI

-524 KSLSEPAFIGVSPL
+524 KSLSEPAFLGVSPL

>member
-1 MKPLLEARQIR
+1 MKTLLKNRELSAFFAIVALFVVLVALNPAYFSLQTLAMIFASSQILCLLALGATLVMLTR
-12 KQFSG
+12 NIDVSVGSTVGLCAIAVG
-17 VAVLKGIDFTLCAGQ
+17 VALN
-32 VHALMGGNGAGKSTL
+32 NGYGLATA
-47 MKIIAGVETPDSGEL
+47 I
-62 TIGDRAF
+62 AF
-69 ARLSPALAHQ
+69 ALA
-79 LGIYLVPQEP
+79 I
-89 MLFPNL
+89 
-95 SVRENILFRLPKRAD
+95 
-110 TTARLQE
+110 
-117 KLQQLNCQIN
+117 
-127 LDASAS
+127 
-133 TLEVADQ
+133 
-140 QMVEIL
+140 
-146 RGLMR
+146 
-151 EARILILDE
+151 
-160 PTASLT
+160 
-166 PGETERLFSQIRA
+166 
-179 LQALDVGIVFISH
+179 
-192 KLPEIRQLASHI
+192 
-204 SVMRDGAVVLSGETA
+204 GA
-219 TYRDEQLIS
+219 
-228 AMTPASRDHTLSD
+228 
-241 TQKLWLALPG
+241 
-251 NRRTQAQDFP
+251 
-261 VLRVEDLTGEGF
+261 
-273 IDLNLE
+273 
-279 IRAGEIV
+279 
-286 GLAGLVGSGRTEFAE
+286 
-301 TLYGLRPPRAGRIWL
+301 
-316 ENREIS
+316 
-322 NDSTRARLASGLVYL
+322 
-337 PEDRQV
+337 
-343 SGLFLDAPV
+343 
-352 RWNTVMFNQPSW
+352 
-364 WQQGKREAAVVE
+364 
-376 RYHRALGIKLADGD
+376 
-390 QPVRTLSGGN
+390 
-400 QQKVLL
+400 
-406 ARCLE
+406 
-411 ANPLLL
+411 
-417 IVDEPTRGVDV
+417 
-428 SARADIY
+428 
-435 QLLKSVAAQ
+435 
-444 NVAVLMIS
+444 
-452 SDVDEF
+452 
-458 IGLADRVLVMHQGR
+458 
-472 YSGELAGAF
+472 LAGAF

-684 QALARHQRA
+684 QALARHKRA

>member
-1 MKPLLEARQIR
+1 MKTLLKNRELSAFFAIVALFVVLVALNPAYFSLQTLAMIFSSSQILCLLALGATLVMLTR
-12 KQFSG
+12 NIDVSVGSTVGLCAIAVG
-17 VAVLKGIDFTLCAGQ
+17 VALN
-32 VHALMGGNGAGKSTL
+32 NGYGLATA
-47 MKIIAGVETPDSGEL
+47 I
-62 TIGDRAF
+62 AF
-69 ARLSPALAHQ
+69 ALA
-79 LGIYLVPQEP
+79 I
-89 MLFPNL
+89 
-95 SVRENILFRLPKRAD
+95 
-110 TTARLQE
+110 
-117 KLQQLNCQIN
+117 
-127 LDASAS
+127 
-133 TLEVADQ
+133 
-140 QMVEIL
+140 
-146 RGLMR
+146 
-151 EARILILDE
+151 
-160 PTASLT
+160 
-166 PGETERLFSQIRA
+166 
-179 LQALDVGIVFISH
+179 
-192 KLPEIRQLASHI
+192 
-204 SVMRDGAVVLSGETA
+204 GA
-219 TYRDEQLIS
+219 
-228 AMTPASRDHTLSD
+228 
-241 TQKLWLALPG
+241 
-251 NRRTQAQDFP
+251 
-261 VLRVEDLTGEGF
+261 
-273 IDLNLE
+273 
-279 IRAGEIV
+279 
-286 GLAGLVGSGRTEFAE
+286 
-301 TLYGLRPPRAGRIWL
+301 
-316 ENREIS
+316 
-322 NDSTRARLASGLVYL
+322 
-337 PEDRQV
+337 
-343 SGLFLDAPV
+343 
-352 RWNTVMFNQPSW
+352 
-364 WQQGKREAAVVE
+364 
-376 RYHRALGIKLADGD
+376 
-390 QPVRTLSGGN
+390 
-400 QQKVLL
+400 
-406 ARCLE
+406 
-411 ANPLLL
+411 
-417 IVDEPTRGVDV
+417 
-428 SARADIY
+428 
-435 QLLKSVAAQ
+435 
-444 NVAVLMIS
+444 
-452 SDVDEF
+452 
-458 IGLADRVLVMHQGR
+458 
-472 YSGELAGAF
+472 LAGAF

-508 LLWTGGKWI
+508 LLWTGGKRI

-562 YAVGDNLAAAR
+562 YAAGDNLAAAR

>member
-1 MKPLLEARQIR
+1 MKTLLKNRELSAFFAIVALFVVLVALNPAYFSLQTLAMIFSSSQILCLLALGATLVMLTR
-12 KQFSG
+12 NIDVSVGSTVGLCAIAVG
-17 VAVLKGIDFTLCAGQ
+17 VALN
-32 VHALMGGNGAGKSTL
+32 NGYGLATA
-47 MKIIAGVETPDSGEL
+47 I
-62 TIGDRAF
+62 AF
-69 ARLSPALAHQ
+69 ALA
-79 LGIYLVPQEP
+79 I
-89 MLFPNL
+89 
-95 SVRENILFRLPKRAD
+95 
-110 TTARLQE
+110 
-117 KLQQLNCQIN
+117 
-127 LDASAS
+127 
-133 TLEVADQ
+133 
-140 QMVEIL
+140 
-146 RGLMR
+146 
-151 EARILILDE
+151 
-160 PTASLT
+160 
-166 PGETERLFSQIRA
+166 
-179 LQALDVGIVFISH
+179 
-192 KLPEIRQLASHI
+192 
-204 SVMRDGAVVLSGETA
+204 GA
-219 TYRDEQLIS
+219 
-228 AMTPASRDHTLSD
+228 
-241 TQKLWLALPG
+241 
-251 NRRTQAQDFP
+251 
-261 VLRVEDLTGEGF
+261 
-273 IDLNLE
+273 
-279 IRAGEIV
+279 
-286 GLAGLVGSGRTEFAE
+286 
-301 TLYGLRPPRAGRIWL
+301 
-316 ENREIS
+316 
-322 NDSTRARLASGLVYL
+322 
-337 PEDRQV
+337 
-343 SGLFLDAPV
+343 
-352 RWNTVMFNQPSW
+352 
-364 WQQGKREAAVVE
+364 
-376 RYHRALGIKLADGD
+376 
-390 QPVRTLSGGN
+390 
-400 QQKVLL
+400 
-406 ARCLE
+406 
-411 ANPLLL
+411 
-417 IVDEPTRGVDV
+417 
-428 SARADIY
+428 
-435 QLLKSVAAQ
+435 
-444 NVAVLMIS
+444 
-452 SDVDEF
+452 
-458 IGLADRVLVMHQGR
+458 
-472 YSGELAGAF
+472 LAGAF

-524 KSLSEPAFIGVSPL
+524 KSLSKPAFIGVSPL

-562 YAVGDNLAAAR
+562 YAAGDNLAAAR

>member
-1 MKPLLEARQIR
+1 MKTLLKNRELSAFFAIVALFVVLVALNPAYFSLQTLAMIFASSQILCLLALGATLVMLTR
-12 KQFSG
+12 NIDVSVGSTVGLCAIAVG
-17 VAVLKGIDFTLCAGQ
+17 VALN
-32 VHALMGGNGAGKSTL
+32 NGYGLATA
-47 MKIIAGVETPDSGEL
+47 I
-62 TIGDRAF
+62 AF
-69 ARLSPALAHQ
+69 ALA
-79 LGIYLVPQEP
+79 I
-89 MLFPNL
+89 
-95 SVRENILFRLPKRAD
+95 
-110 TTARLQE
+110 
-117 KLQQLNCQIN
+117 
-127 LDASAS
+127 
-133 TLEVADQ
+133 
-140 QMVEIL
+140 
-146 RGLMR
+146 
-151 EARILILDE
+151 
-160 PTASLT
+160 
-166 PGETERLFSQIRA
+166 
-179 LQALDVGIVFISH
+179 
-192 KLPEIRQLASHI
+192 
-204 SVMRDGAVVLSGETA
+204 GA
-219 TYRDEQLIS
+219 
-228 AMTPASRDHTLSD
+228 
-241 TQKLWLALPG
+241 
-251 NRRTQAQDFP
+251 
-261 VLRVEDLTGEGF
+261 
-273 IDLNLE
+273 
-279 IRAGEIV
+279 
-286 GLAGLVGSGRTEFAE
+286 
-301 TLYGLRPPRAGRIWL
+301 
-316 ENREIS
+316 
-322 NDSTRARLASGLVYL
+322 
-337 PEDRQV
+337 
-343 SGLFLDAPV
+343 
-352 RWNTVMFNQPSW
+352 
-364 WQQGKREAAVVE
+364 
-376 RYHRALGIKLADGD
+376 
-390 QPVRTLSGGN
+390 
-400 QQKVLL
+400 
-406 ARCLE
+406 
-411 ANPLLL
+411 
-417 IVDEPTRGVDV
+417 
-428 SARADIY
+428 
-435 QLLKSVAAQ
+435 
-444 NVAVLMIS
+444 
-452 SDVDEF
+452 
-458 IGLADRVLVMHQGR
+458 
-472 YSGELAGAF
+472 LAGAF

-627 GISLLGGTGTL
+627 GISLLGGTGML